1 MTSLMNSASLRPTL
15 NRIEIIDALRGFA
28 LAGIV
33 LVHMVE
39 QYLAAPAPDGRMDA
53 LVQGPADQAVDAFIF
68 LFLRGKFFALFSL
81 LFGLSFFIQMD
92 RAAQKGSNFRLRF
105 IWRLLILLAI
115 GYLHHLFY
123 RGDILTIYAI
133 LGLFLVPFH
142 RLGTGW
148 ILAVT
153 VMIFAGIPRYLIYGI
168 YGAGNL
174 LSSLE
179 FSPDSP
185 ELLTYFLTLKEGSI
199 LQVFASN
206 ATEGHLMKADF
217 QIGVFSRAYLT
228 FGFFLVGLLLGRMR
242 FFENFEPYIK
252 QLKRILIWGFLA
264 LVALIGFTILIFS
277 GQEESGNQGFD
288 SWLAMLGFTL
298 FDLFNLVTTAM
309 IVAGFTLL
317 YRRMRFEQWF
327 NTLSPYG
334 RTALTNYVLQSV
346 IGTAIFYGWGLGL
359 LGDIR
364 NIYAFILG
372 LAIILF
378 QVWTSKWWLNRFRYG
393 PLEWIWRVLTYG
405 RFFPLLQEKEQAKQI
420 A

>member
-1 MTSLMNSASLRPTL
+1 MNSATLRPTL
-15 NRIEIIDALRGFA
+15 NRIQIIDALRGFA

-39 QYLAAPAPDGRMDA
+39 QYLAAPIPEGQMEA
-53 LVQGPADQAVDAFIF
+53 LVQGPADQTVDAFIF

-92 RAAQKGSNFRLRF
+92 RAAQKGNDFKLRF

-142 RLGTGW
+142 RLQKGW
-148 ILAVT
+148 ILAIAII
-153 VMIFAGIPRYLIYGI
+153 IFSGVPRYLIYGF

-174 LSSLE
+174 LPSQE

-185 ELLTYFLTLKEGSI
+185 ELLAYFLTLKEGSI

-206 ATEGHLMKADF
+206 ATEGHLMKANF

-228 FGFFLVGLLLGRMR
+228 FGFFLIGLLLGRMR
-242 FFENFEPYIK
+242 FFENLERYTK
-252 QLKRILIWGFLA
+252 QLKQILAWGVLGLA
-264 LVALIGFTILIFS
+264 ALIGLTILIFS
-277 GQEESGNQGFD
+277 GQEESGSQGFD
-288 SWLAMLGFTL
+288 SWLAMAGFTL
-298 FDLFNLVTTAM
+298 FDLFNLLAAAM

-317 YRRMRFEQWF
+317 YRRVRFEQWF
-327 NTLSPYG
+327 NTMAPYG

-364 NIYAFILG
+364 NIYTFMLG
-372 LAIILF
+372 LVFILF
-378 QVWTSKWWLNRFRYG
+378 QVWTSRWWLNRFRYG
-393 PLEWIWRVLTYG
+393 PLEWIWRMLTYG
-405 RFFPLLQEKEQAKQI
+405 RIFPLLQAKDKEHAKQP